1 MSLKNKNYKEANKEY
16 PPTKIYYQFKTIL
29 DYKNAIM
36 EYMSY
41 IKCVYDMPFIKN
53 KILYEKFKNFC
64 KEQFNNEFSEEAI
77 DTFVSVQFKKDHS
90 N

>member
-1 MSLKNKNYKEANKEY
+1 MNLKYKNYKEDN
-16 PPTKIYYQFKTIL
+16 PSTKIYYQYKTIL

-41 IKCVYDMPFIKN
+41 IKYIYDIPIVKN
-53 KILYEKFKNFC
+53 KILYDKFKIFC

-77 DTFVSVQFKKDHS
+77 DTFVNIQFKKDHS